1 MLDAL
6 KRFRSNTVVHLVDVE
21 ALTCVGASAE
31 DDAVGRLA
39 SRYIEGI
46 EIRRVAVKFSGAVKP
61 HVTLFPAAGIASISG
76 LWSCNA
82 RCFSCDVLWRG
93 ERNETCWYCGEH
105 RWLPH
110 PRPGESY
117 ATT

>member
-6 KRFRSNTVVHLVDVE
+6 KHFRNREVVHLVDVE
-21 ALTCVGASAE
+21 ALTCVGASH
-31 DDAVGRLA
+31 DDVGTLE
-39 SRYIEGI
+39 SRFIDGI
-46 EIRRVAVKFSGAVKP
+46 EIRRTAVHFSGLSRP
-61 HVTLFPAAGIASISG
+61 HVTLHPNAGIASLGGFPST
-76 LWSCNA
+76 NA

-93 ERNETCWYCGEH
+93 ERAEVCWFCGEH

-110 PRPGESY
+110 PRQGESY